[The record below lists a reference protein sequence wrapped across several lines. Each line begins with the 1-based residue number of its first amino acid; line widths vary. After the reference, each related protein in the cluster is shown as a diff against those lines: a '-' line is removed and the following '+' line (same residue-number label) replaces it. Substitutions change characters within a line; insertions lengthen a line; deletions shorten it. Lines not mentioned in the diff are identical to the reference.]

1 MPRATWDGLPVS
13 SEKPYGAT
21 VIVWREVEGERE
33 FLLLHRRAPG
43 GPDFEGEWAWTPPAG
58 ARLPGE
64 SIDETA
70 RRELREETGLQLPCE
85 AAGLGEE
92 NWAVYV
98 AHAPASAEVK
108 LDEEHDRSEWLAATD
123 AAARCAPAVVRAGLE
138 RAAAWLE
145 SRAPR

>member
-1 MPRATWDGLPVS
+1 MQRATWDGLPVS
-13 SEKPYGAT
+13 REKSHGAS
-21 VIVWREVEGERE
+21 VVVWRDIDGERE

-43 GPDFEGEWAWTPPAG
+43 GADFDGDWAWTPPAG

-70 RRELREETGLQLPCE
+70 RRELREETGLELRCRATGP
-85 AAGLGEE
+85 GEE
-92 NWAVYV
+92 EWAVYV
-98 AHAPASAEVK
+98 AHASARAGVT
-108 LDEEHDRSEWLAATD
+108 LDEEHDRFAWLPIAQ
-123 AAARCAPAVVRAGLE
+123 AAARCAPAVVREGLE

>member
-13 SEKPYGAT
+13 SDKPYGAT

-70 RRELREETGLQLPCE
+70 RRELREETGLELRCRATGP
-85 AAGLGEE
+85 GEE
-92 NWAVYV
+92 EWAVYV
-98 AHAPASAEVK
+98 AHASA
-108 LDEEHDRSEWLAATD
+108 
-123 AAARCAPAVVRAGLE
+123 RAGVTSTRSTIASHGCPSRRRL
-138 RAAAWLE
+138 RAALRTSSAQA
-145 SRAPR
+145 SSVRRRGP